1 MNSGPMIRAEDLR
14 KRYGDRV
21 ALDGVS
27 FSVNAGEIVGLLGP
41 NGAGKTTTLS
51 ILSGVI
57 DRRLR
62 AAPRSRTHD
71 LATEP
76 RVARR
81 SLGLVP
87 QSLALYPT
95 LTALENLMFWGRIQ
109 GMASR
114 DALKR
119 ARELLEEV
127 GLDDR
132 ADDEVEEFSGGM
144 MRRLNIACG
153 MIHSPAAIM
162 LDEPTVGVDPQSR
175 GRIFAVVE
183 RAAQAGGAILY
194 STHYMEEAERLCN
207 RIVLI
212 DHGKIVAQ
220 GTDRELIALAG
231 TEPRI
236 EIIDKK
242 RARARMVQR
251 NRRRHRTAV
260 GGARRVC
267 CGRHVAQPRAGAR
280 RDSPRRRSW
289 RRGHRIPRPSPQS
302 AGRVSQTHR
311 PRAARALR
319 NLMIFPRR

>member
-1 MNSGPMIRAEDLR
+1 MIRAEDLR

-21 ALDGVS
+21 ALDGIS
-27 FSVNAGEIVGLLGP
+27 FTVNAGEIVGLLGP

-57 DRRLR
+57 APDSGR
-62 AAPRSRTHD
+62 ASIATHD
-71 LATEP
+71 LATDP
-76 RVARR
+76 RMARR

-109 GMASR
+109 GMASS
-114 DALKR
+114 DALSH
-119 ARELLEEV
+119 ARTLLDEV
-127 GLDDR
+127 GLADR
-132 ADDEVEEFSGGM
+132 ADDEVAEFSGGM

-153 MIHSPAAIM
+153 MMHFPAAIM

-183 RAAQAGGAILY
+183 AAAQAGGAILY

-236 EIIDKK
+236 EIMTKK
-242 RARARMVQR
+242 ALPPGWSNGIAGVGEMPWAVVDGFAAAATLNNLEQVPDVIRRAVE
-251 NRRRHRTAV
+251 V
-260 GGARRVC
+260 GDEVIEF
-267 CGRHVAQPRAGAR
+267 HV
-280 RDSPRRRSW
+280 
-289 RRGHRIPRPSPQS
+289 
-302 AGRVSQTHR
+302 HR
-311 PRAARALR
+311 PNLQDAFLKLTGHALR
-319 NLMIFPRR
+319 DAP

>member
-27 FSVNAGEIVGLLGP
+27 FVVNAGEIVGLLGP

-57 DRRLR
+57 APDSGR
-62 AAPRSRTHD
+62 ALIATHD
-71 LATEP
+71 LATDP

-109 GMASR
+109 GMASS
-114 DALKR
+114 DALTH
-119 ARELLEEV
+119 ARTLLDEV
-127 GLDDR
+127 GLGDR
-132 ADDEVEEFSGGM
+132 ADDAVDEFSGGM

-153 MIHSPAAIM
+153 MMHSPAAIM

-183 RAAQAGGAILY
+183 AAAQAGGAILY
-194 STHYMEEAERLCN
+194 STHYMEEAERLCD

-236 EIIDKK
+236 EIMTKKALPRGWSEGIPGVGEMPWEVVDGFKAALTLHTLDQVPDVIK
-242 RARARMVQR
+242 RAGEIGDEVIEF
-251 NRRRHRTAV
+251 
-260 GGARRVC
+260 
-267 CGRHVAQPRAGAR
+267 HV
-280 RDSPRRRSW
+280 
-289 RRGHRIPRPSPQS
+289 
-302 AGRVSQTHR
+302 HR
-311 PRAARALR
+311 PNLQDAFLKLTGHALR
-319 NLMIFPRR
+319 DAPPT

>member
-1 MNSGPMIRAEDLR
+1 MIRAEDLR
-14 KRYGDRV
+14 KRYGDRT

-57 DRRLR
+57 DPDSGR
-62 AAPRSRTHD
+62 ASIATHS

-109 GMASR
+109 GMAAR

-119 ARELLEEV
+119 ARELLGEV

-212 DHGKIVAQ
+212 DHGNIVAQ

-236 EIIDKK
+236 EISTKKKLAPGWSNGIDGVTELPWEVLDGFAAAATLHSLEQVPDVI
-242 RARARMVQR
+242 R
-251 NRRRHRTAV
+251 
-260 GGARRVC
+260 
-267 CGRHVAQPRAGAR
+267 RAGETG
-280 RDSPRRRSW
+280 DEVIEF
-289 RRGHRIPRPSPQS
+289 H
-302 AGRVSQTHR
+302 VHR
-311 PRAARALR
+311 PNLQDAFLKLTGHALR
-319 NLMIFPRR
+319 DTQ

>member
-1 MNSGPMIRAEDLR
+1 
-14 KRYGDRV
+14 
-21 ALDGVS
+21 
-27 FSVNAGEIVGLLGP
+27 VNAGEIVGLLGP

-57 DRRLR
+57 DPDSGR
-62 AAPRSRTHD
+62 ASIATHS

-109 GMASR
+109 GMAAR

-236 EIIDKK
+236 EISTKK
-242 RARARMVQR
+242 KLSPGWSNGIAGVTELPWEVLDGFAAAATLHSLEQVPDVIR
-251 NRRRHRTAV
+251 
-260 GGARRVC
+260 
-267 CGRHVAQPRAGAR
+267 RAGE
-280 RDSPRRRSW
+280 
-289 RRGHRIPRPSPQS
+289 
-302 AGRVSQTHR
+302 AGDEVIEFHVHR
-311 PRAARALR
+311 PNLQDAFLKLTGHALR
-319 NLMIFPRR
+319 DIH

>member
-1 MNSGPMIRAEDLR
+1 MHSGPMIRAEDLR
-14 KRYGDRV
+14 KSYGDRV

-27 FSVNAGEIVGLLGP
+27 SVVNAGEVVGLLGP

-57 DRRLR
+57 APDSGR
-62 AAPRSRTHD
+62 ASIATHD
-71 LATEP
+71 LATDP

-109 GMASR
+109 GMASG
-114 DALKR
+114 DALTH
-119 ARELLEEV
+119 ARTLLNEV
-127 GLDDR
+127 GLGDR
-132 ADDEVEEFSGGM
+132 ADDAVDEFSGGM

-153 MIHSPAAIM
+153 MMHFPAAIM
-162 LDEPTVGVDPQSR
+162 VDEPRVGVDPQSR
-175 GRIFAVVE
+175 GRIFAIVE
-183 RAAQAGGAILY
+183 AAAKAGGAILY

-220 GTDRELIALAG
+220 GTVRELIALAG

-236 EIIDKK
+236 EVMTRKALPRGWSNGIAGVGELPWEVVDGFAAALTLHTLDQVPDVIK
-242 RARARMVQR
+242 RAGELGDEV
-251 NRRRHRTAV
+251 V
-260 GGARRVC
+260 EF
-267 CGRHVAQPRAGAR
+267 HV
-280 RDSPRRRSW
+280 
-289 RRGHRIPRPSPQS
+289 
-302 AGRVSQTHR
+302 HR
-311 PRAARALR
+311 PNLQDAFLKLTGHALR
-319 NLMIFPRR
+319 DAP

>member
-14 KRYGDRV
+14 KRYGDRT

-57 DRRLR
+57 DPDSGR
-62 AAPRSRTHD
+62 ASIATHS

-109 GMASR
+109 GMAAR

-212 DHGKIVAQ
+212 DHGNIVAQ

-236 EIIDKK
+236 EISTKK
-242 RARARMVQR
+242 KLTPGWSNGIAGVTELPWEVLDGFAAAATLHSLEQVPDVIR
-251 NRRRHRTAV
+251 
-260 GGARRVC
+260 
-267 CGRHVAQPRAGAR
+267 RAGE
-280 RDSPRRRSW
+280 
-289 RRGHRIPRPSPQS
+289 
-302 AGRVSQTHR
+302 AGDEVIEFHVHR
-311 PRAARALR
+311 PNLQDAFLKLTGHALR
-319 NLMIFPRR
+319 DMP

>member
-1 MNSGPMIRAEDLR
+1 MIRAEDLR

-27 FSVNAGEIVGLLGP
+27 FTVNAGEIVGLLGP

-57 DRRLR
+57 APDSGR
-62 AAPRSRTHD
+62 ASIATHD
-71 LATEP
+71 LATDP
-76 RVARR
+76 RMARR

-109 GMASR
+109 GMASS
-114 DALKR
+114 DALSH
-119 ARELLEEV
+119 ARTLLDEV
-127 GLDDR
+127 GLADR
-132 ADDEVEEFSGGM
+132 ADDEVAEFSGGM

-153 MIHSPAAIM
+153 MMHFPAAIM

-183 RAAQAGGAILY
+183 AAAQAGGAILY
-194 STHYMEEAERLCN
+194 STHYMEEAERLCD

-236 EIIDKK
+236 EIMTKK
-242 RARARMVQR
+242 ALPPGWSNGIAGVGEMPWEVVNGFAAAATLNNLEQVPDVIRRAVE
-251 NRRRHRTAV
+251 V
-260 GGARRVC
+260 GDEVIEF
-267 CGRHVAQPRAGAR
+267 HV
-280 RDSPRRRSW
+280 
-289 RRGHRIPRPSPQS
+289 
-302 AGRVSQTHR
+302 HR
-311 PRAARALR
+311 PNLQDAFLKLTGHALR
-319 NLMIFPRR
+319 DAP

>member
-1 MNSGPMIRAEDLR
+1 MSPAKAPLLEAIEIS
-14 KRYGDRV
+14 KSYGARL
-21 ALDGVS
+21 ALDNVS
-27 FSVNAGEIVGLLGP
+27 LAVRPGEIAALLGP

-51 ILSGVI
+51 ILATLLKPDSGHVLI
-57 DRRLR
+57 NGK
-62 AAPRSRTHD
+62 PRKSDPTGLGRM
-71 LATEP
+71 
-76 RVARR
+76 
-81 SLGLVP
+81 LGLVP

-109 GMASR
+109 GMAAR

-212 DHGKIVAQ
+212 DHGNIVAQ

-236 EIIDKK
+236 EISTKK
-242 RARARMVQR
+242 KLSPGWSNGIAGVTELPWEVLDGFAAAATLHSLEQVPDVIR
-251 NRRRHRTAV
+251 
-260 GGARRVC
+260 
-267 CGRHVAQPRAGAR
+267 RAGE
-280 RDSPRRRSW
+280 
-289 RRGHRIPRPSPQS
+289 
-302 AGRVSQTHR
+302 AGDEVIEFHVHR
-311 PRAARALR
+311 PNLQDAFLKLTGHALR
-319 NLMIFPRR
+319 DIP

>member
-21 ALDGVS
+21 ALDCVS
-27 FSVNAGEIVGLLGP
+27 FTVNAGEIVGLLGP

-57 DRRLR
+57 APDSGR
-62 AAPRSRTHD
+62 ALIATHD
-71 LATEP
+71 LATDP

-95 LTALENLMFWGRIQ
+95 LTALENLLFWGRIQ
-109 GMASR
+109 GMASS
-114 DALKR
+114 DALSH
-119 ARELLEEV
+119 ARTLLMEV
-127 GLDDR
+127 GLGDR
-132 ADDEVEEFSGGM
+132 ANDAVDEFSGGM

-153 MIHSPAAIM
+153 MMHFPAAIM

-183 RAAQAGGAILY
+183 AAAQAGAAILY

-207 RIVLI
+207 RSVLF
-212 DHGKIVAQ
+212 DHGNIVAQ
-220 GTDRELIALAG
+220 GSDRELIALAG

-236 EIIDKK
+236 EIMTKKALPPGWSNGIAGVGELPWEVVDGFAAAATLHTLDQVPDVIK
-242 RARARMVQR
+242 RAGE
-251 NRRRHRTAV
+251 V
-260 GGARRVC
+260 GDEVIEF
-267 CGRHVAQPRAGAR
+267 HV
-280 RDSPRRRSW
+280 
-289 RRGHRIPRPSPQS
+289 
-302 AGRVSQTHR
+302 HR
-311 PRAARALR
+311 PNLQDAFLKLTGHALR
-319 NLMIFPRR
+319 DAP

>member
-14 KRYGDRV
+14 KRYGDRT

-57 DRRLR
+57 DPDSGR
-62 AAPRSRTHD
+62 ASIATHS

-109 GMASR
+109 GMAAR

-212 DHGKIVAQ
+212 DHGNIVAQ

-236 EIIDKK
+236 EISTKKKLAPGWSNGIDGVTELPWEVLDGFAAAATLHSLEQVPDVI
-242 RARARMVQR
+242 R
-251 NRRRHRTAV
+251 
-260 GGARRVC
+260 
-267 CGRHVAQPRAGAR
+267 RAGE
-280 RDSPRRRSW
+280 
-289 RRGHRIPRPSPQS
+289 
-302 AGRVSQTHR
+302 AGDEVIEFHVHR
-311 PRAARALR
+311 PNLQDAFLKLTGHALR
-319 NLMIFPRR
+319 DVP

>member
-1 MNSGPMIRAEDLR
+1 MIRAEDLR
-14 KRYGDRV
+14 KRYGDRT

-57 DRRLR
+57 DPDSGR
-62 AAPRSRTHD
+62 ASIATHS

-109 GMASR
+109 GMAAR

-207 RIVLI
+207 RIVL
-212 DHGKIVAQ
+212 K
-220 GTDRELIALAG
+220 RIAPPA
-231 TEPRI
+231 
-236 EIIDKK
+236 
-242 RARARMVQR
+242 
-251 NRRRHRTAV
+251 
-260 GGARRVC
+260 
-267 CGRHVAQPRAGAR
+267 
-280 RDSPRRRSW
+280 
-289 RRGHRIPRPSPQS
+289 
-302 AGRVSQTHR
+302 
-311 PRAARALR
+311 
-319 NLMIFPRR
+319 

>member
-1 MNSGPMIRAEDLR
+1 MIRAEDLR

-27 FSVNAGEIVGLLGP
+27 FLVNAGEIVGLLGP

-57 DRRLR
+57 APDSGR
-62 AAPRSRTHD
+62 ASIATHD

-109 GMASR
+109 GMASG
-114 DALKR
+114 DALSH
-119 ARELLEEV
+119 ARTLLEEV
-127 GLDDR
+127 GLGDR
-132 ADDEVEEFSGGM
+132 ANDEVDEFSGGM

-153 MIHSPAAIM
+153 MMHFPAAIM

-183 RAAQAGGAILY
+183 AAAQAGGAILY

-236 EIIDKK
+236 EIMTKK
-242 RARARMVQR
+242 ALPPGWSNGIAG
-251 NRRRHRTAV
+251 V
-260 GGARRVC
+260 GEMPWEVVDGFAAAATLHTLDQVPDVIQAAPVEV
-267 CGRHVAQPRAGAR
+267 GDEVIEFHV
-280 RDSPRRRSW
+280 
-289 RRGHRIPRPSPQS
+289 
-302 AGRVSQTHR
+302 HR
-311 PRAARALR
+311 PNLQDAFLKLTGHALR
-319 NLMIFPRR
+319 DAP

>member
-1 MNSGPMIRAEDLR
+1 MIRAEDLR

-27 FSVNAGEIVGLLGP
+27 FTVNAGEIVGLLGP

-57 DRRLR
+57 APDSGR
-62 AAPRSRTHD
+62 ALIATHD
-71 LATEP
+71 LAADP

-95 LTALENLMFWGRIQ
+95 LTALENLLFWGRIQ
-109 GMASR
+109 GMASS
-114 DALKR
+114 DALSH
-119 ARELLEEV
+119 ARTLLMEV
-127 GLDDR
+127 GLGDR
-132 ADDEVEEFSGGM
+132 ANDAVDEFSGGM

-153 MIHSPAAIM
+153 MMHFPAAIM

-183 RAAQAGGAILY
+183 AAAQAGAAILY

-212 DHGKIVAQ
+212 DHGNIVAQ

-236 EIIDKK
+236 EIMTKKALPPGWSNGIAGVGELPWEVVDGFAAAATLHTLDQVPDVIK
-242 RARARMVQR
+242 RAGE
-251 NRRRHRTAV
+251 V
-260 GGARRVC
+260 GDEVIEF
-267 CGRHVAQPRAGAR
+267 HV
-280 RDSPRRRSW
+280 
-289 RRGHRIPRPSPQS
+289 
-302 AGRVSQTHR
+302 HR
-311 PRAARALR
+311 PNLQDAFLKLTGHALR
-319 NLMIFPRR
+319 DAP

>member
-1 MNSGPMIRAEDLR
+1 MIRAEDLR

-21 ALDGVS
+21 ALDGIS
-27 FSVNAGEIVGLLGP
+27 FTVNAGEIVGLLGP

-57 DRRLR
+57 APDSGR
-62 AAPRSRTHD
+62 ASIATHD
-71 LATEP
+71 LATDP
-76 RVARR
+76 RMARR

-109 GMASR
+109 GMASS
-114 DALKR
+114 DALSH
-119 ARELLEEV
+119 ARTLLDEV
-127 GLDDR
+127 GLADR
-132 ADDEVEEFSGGM
+132 ADDEVAEFSGGM

-153 MIHSPAAIM
+153 MMHFPAAIM

-183 RAAQAGGAILY
+183 AAAQAGGAILY

-236 EIIDKK
+236 EIMTKK
-242 RARARMVQR
+242 ALPPGWSNGIAGVGEMPWEVVDGFAAAATLNNLEQVPDVIRRAVE
-251 NRRRHRTAV
+251 V
-260 GGARRVC
+260 GDEVIEF
-267 CGRHVAQPRAGAR
+267 HV
-280 RDSPRRRSW
+280 
-289 RRGHRIPRPSPQS
+289 
-302 AGRVSQTHR
+302 HR
-311 PRAARALR
+311 PNLQDAFLKLTGHALR
-319 NLMIFPRR
+319 DAP

>member
-1 MNSGPMIRAEDLR
+1 MIRAEDLR
-14 KRYGDRV
+14 KRYGDRT

-57 DRRLR
+57 DPDSGR
-62 AAPRSRTHD
+62 ASIATHS

-109 GMASR
+109 GMAAR

-119 ARELLEEV
+119 ARELLGEV

-212 DHGKIVAQ
+212 DHGNIVAQ

-236 EIIDKK
+236 EISTKK
-242 RARARMVQR
+242 KLTPGWSNGIAGVTELPWEVLDGFAAAATLHSLEQVPDVIR
-251 NRRRHRTAV
+251 
-260 GGARRVC
+260 
-267 CGRHVAQPRAGAR
+267 RAGE
-280 RDSPRRRSW
+280 
-289 RRGHRIPRPSPQS
+289 
-302 AGRVSQTHR
+302 AGDEVIEFHVHR
-311 PRAARALR
+311 PNLQDAFLKLTGHALR
-319 NLMIFPRR
+319 DTQ

>member
-1 MNSGPMIRAEDLR
+1 MIRAEDLR

-27 FSVNAGEIVGLLGP
+27 FIVNAGEIVGLLGP

-57 DRRLR
+57 APDSGR
-62 AAPRSRTHD
+62 ASIATHD

-109 GMASR
+109 GMASS
-114 DALKR
+114 DALSH
-119 ARELLEEV
+119 ARTLLMEV
-127 GLDDR
+127 GLADR
-132 ADDEVEEFSGGM
+132 ADDEVDEFSGGM

-153 MIHSPAAIM
+153 MMHFPAAIM

-183 RAAQAGGAILY
+183 AAAQAGAAILY

-212 DHGKIVAQ
+212 DHGNIVAQ

-236 EIIDKK
+236 EIMTKK
-242 RARARMVQR
+242 ALPPGWSQGLAG
-251 NRRRHRTAV
+251 V
-260 GGARRVC
+260 GEMPWEVVDGFAAAATLHSLDQVPEVIR
-267 CGRHVAQPRAGAR
+267 RAGEIG
-280 RDSPRRRSW
+280 DEVIEF
-289 RRGHRIPRPSPQS
+289 H
-302 AGRVSQTHR
+302 VHR
-311 PRAARALR
+311 PNLQDAFLKLTGHALR
-319 NLMIFPRR
+319 DAR

>member
-1 MNSGPMIRAEDLR
+1 MIRAEDLR

-57 DRRLR
+57 VPDSGH
-62 AAPRSRTHD
+62 ASIATHD

-76 RVARR
+76 RVARK

-95 LTALENLMFWGRIQ
+95 LTALENLLFWGRIQ
-109 GMASR
+109 GMSSR
-114 DALKR
+114 DALNR
-119 ARELLEEV
+119 ARGLLGEV

-132 ADDEVEEFSGGM
+132 ADDAVEDFSGGM

-153 MIHSPAAIM
+153 MMHFPAAIM

-175 GRIFAVVE
+175 GRIFAVLE

-236 EIIDKK
+236 EVMTKK
-242 RARARMVQR
+242 KLPPGWSNGITGVSELPWEVLDGFAAALTL
-251 NRRRHRTAV
+251 RTIEQV
-260 GGARRVC
+260 PDVIR
-267 CGRHVAQPRAGAR
+267 RAGEVG
-280 RDSPRRRSW
+280 DEVVEF
-289 RRGHRIPRPSPQS
+289 H
-302 AGRVSQTHR
+302 VHR
-311 PRAARALR
+311 PNLQDAFLKLTGHALR
-319 NLMIFPRR
+319 DTP

>member
-1 MNSGPMIRAEDLR
+1 MIRAEDLR
-14 KRYGDRV
+14 KSYGERV

-27 FSVNAGEIVGLLGP
+27 FVVNAGEIVGLLGP

-57 DRRLR
+57 TPDSGG
-62 AAPRSRTHD
+62 ASIATHD
-71 LATEP
+71 LASEP

-109 GMASR
+109 GMASS
-114 DALKR
+114 DALTH
-119 ARELLEEV
+119 ARTLLDEV
-127 GLDDR
+127 GLGDR
-132 ADDEVEEFSGGM
+132 ADDVVDEFSGGM

-153 MIHSPAAIM
+153 MMHFPAAIM

-175 GRIFAVVE
+175 GRIFAVIE
-183 RAAQAGGAILY
+183 AAAQAGGAILY
-194 STHYMEEAERLCN
+194 STHYMEEAERLCD

-220 GTDRELIALAG
+220 GTARELIALAG

-236 EIIDKK
+236 EIMTRKALPRGWSNGIAGVGELPWEVGDGFKAALTLHTLDQVPDVIK
-242 RARARMVQR
+242 RA
-251 NRRRHRTAV
+251 TEV
-260 GGARRVC
+260 GDEVLEF
-267 CGRHVAQPRAGAR
+267 HV
-280 RDSPRRRSW
+280 
-289 RRGHRIPRPSPQS
+289 
-302 AGRVSQTHR
+302 HR
-311 PRAARALR
+311 PNLQDAFLKLTGHALR
-319 NLMIFPRR
+319 DAPAT

>member
-1 MNSGPMIRAEDLR
+1 MIRAEDLR
-14 KRYGDRV
+14 KRYGDRT

-57 DRRLR
+57 DPDSGR
-62 AAPRSRTHD
+62 ASIATHS

-109 GMASR
+109 GMAAR

-212 DHGKIVAQ
+212 DHGNIVAQ

-236 EIIDKK
+236 EISTKK
-242 RARARMVQR
+242 KLAPGWSNGIAGVTELPWEVLDGFAAAATLHSLEQVPDVIRRAVE
-251 NRRRHRTAV
+251 TGDEV
-260 GGARRVC
+260 IEF
-267 CGRHVAQPRAGAR
+267 HV
-280 RDSPRRRSW
+280 
-289 RRGHRIPRPSPQS
+289 
-302 AGRVSQTHR
+302 HR
-311 PRAARALR
+311 PNLQDAFLKLTGHALR
-319 NLMIFPRR
+319 DMP

>member
-1 MNSGPMIRAEDLR
+1 MIRAEDLR
-14 KRYGDRV
+14 KSYGDRT

-57 DRRLR
+57 DPDSGR
-62 AAPRSRTHD
+62 ASIATHS

-109 GMASR
+109 GMAAR

-132 ADDEVEEFSGGM
+132 ADDQVEEFSGGM

-236 EIIDKK
+236 EISTKKKLAPGWSNGIDGVTELPWEVLDGFAAAATLHSLEQVPDVV
-242 RARARMVQR
+242 R
-251 NRRRHRTAV
+251 
-260 GGARRVC
+260 
-267 CGRHVAQPRAGAR
+267 RAGETG
-280 RDSPRRRSW
+280 DEVIEF
-289 RRGHRIPRPSPQS
+289 H
-302 AGRVSQTHR
+302 VHR
-311 PRAARALR
+311 PNLQDAFLKLTGHALR
-319 NLMIFPRR
+319 DTQ

>member
-1 MNSGPMIRAEDLR
+1 MIRAEDLR
-14 KRYGDRV
+14 KRYGDRT

-57 DRRLR
+57 DPDSGR
-62 AAPRSRTHD
+62 ASIATHS

-109 GMASR
+109 GMAAR

-175 GRIFAVVE
+175 GRIFAIVE
-183 RAAQAGGAILY
+183 KAAQAGGAILY

-212 DHGKIVAQ
+212 DHGNIVAQ

-236 EIIDKK
+236 EISTKKKLAPGWSNGIDGVTELPWEVLDGFAAAATLHSLEQVPDVIR
-242 RARARMVQR
+242 RASETGDEVIEF
-251 NRRRHRTAV
+251 
-260 GGARRVC
+260 
-267 CGRHVAQPRAGAR
+267 HV
-280 RDSPRRRSW
+280 
-289 RRGHRIPRPSPQS
+289 
-302 AGRVSQTHR
+302 HR
-311 PRAARALR
+311 PNLQDAFLKLTGHALR
-319 NLMIFPRR
+319 DTQ

>member
-27 FSVNAGEIVGLLGP
+27 FTVNAGEVVGLLGP
-41 NGAGKTTTLS
+41 NGAGKTTALS

-57 DRRLR
+57 APDSGR
-62 AAPRSRTHD
+62 ASIAKHD
-71 LATEP
+71 LATDP
-76 RVARR
+76 RLARR

-95 LTALENLMFWGRIQ
+95 LTALENLLFWGRIQ
-109 GMASR
+109 GMASS
-114 DALKR
+114 DALTH
-119 ARELLEEV
+119 ARTLLDEV
-127 GLDDR
+127 GLGDR
-132 ADDEVEEFSGGM
+132 ADDEVNEFSGGM

-153 MIHSPAAIM
+153 MMHFPAAIM

-183 RAAQAGGAILY
+183 AAAQAGGAILY
-194 STHYMEEAERLCN
+194 STHYMEEAERLCD

-220 GTDRELIALAG
+220 GSDRELIALAG

-236 EIIDKK
+236 EIMTKKALPRGWSNGIPGVGELPWEVLDGFASALTLHTLDQVPDVIK
-242 RARARMVQR
+242 RAGE
-251 NRRRHRTAV
+251 V
-260 GGARRVC
+260 GDEVIEF
-267 CGRHVAQPRAGAR
+267 HV
-280 RDSPRRRSW
+280 
-289 RRGHRIPRPSPQS
+289 
-302 AGRVSQTHR
+302 HR
-311 PRAARALR
+311 PNLQDAFLKLTGHALR
-319 NLMIFPRR
+319 DAP

>member
-1 MNSGPMIRAEDLR
+1 M
-14 KRYGDRV
+14 
-21 ALDGVS
+21 
-27 FSVNAGEIVGLLGP
+27 
-41 NGAGKTTTLS
+41 
-51 ILSGVI
+51 
-57 DRRLR
+57 
-62 AAPRSRTHD
+62 AA
-71 LATEP
+71 
-76 RVARR
+76 
-81 SLGLVP
+81 
-87 QSLALYPT
+87 
-95 LTALENLMFWGRIQ
+95 
-109 GMASR
+109 R

-132 ADDEVEEFSGGM
+132 ADDEVEDFSGGM

-212 DHGKIVAQ
+212 DHGNIVAQ

-236 EIIDKK
+236 EISTKK
-242 RARARMVQR
+242 KLAPGWSNGIAGVTELPWEVLDGFAAAATLHSLDLVPDVIRRAAE
-251 NRRRHRTAV
+251 V
-260 GGARRVC
+260 GDEVIEF
-267 CGRHVAQPRAGAR
+267 HV
-280 RDSPRRRSW
+280 
-289 RRGHRIPRPSPQS
+289 
-302 AGRVSQTHR
+302 HR
-311 PRAARALR
+311 PNLQDAFLKLTGHALR
-319 NLMIFPRR
+319 DMP

>member
-14 KRYGDRV
+14 KRYGDRT

-57 DRRLR
+57 DPDSGR
-62 AAPRSRTHD
+62 ASIATHS

-109 GMASR
+109 GMAAR

-119 ARELLEEV
+119 ARELLGEV

-212 DHGKIVAQ
+212 DHGNIVAQ

-236 EIIDKK
+236 EISTKKKLAPGWSNGIDGVTELPWEVLDGFAAAATLHSLEQVPDVIR
-242 RARARMVQR
+242 RASETGDEVIEF
-251 NRRRHRTAV
+251 
-260 GGARRVC
+260 
-267 CGRHVAQPRAGAR
+267 HV
-280 RDSPRRRSW
+280 
-289 RRGHRIPRPSPQS
+289 
-302 AGRVSQTHR
+302 HR
-311 PRAARALR
+311 PNLQDAFLKLTGHALR
-319 NLMIFPRR
+319 DTQ